1 MLTPLLEPLVVEGMY
16 KMSVEQ
22 EELFHFVRYIRVL
35 GT

>member
-22 EELFHFVRYIRVL
+22 EELFHFVSHFEFL